1 MPTRPNKRK
10 LPPNPY
16 LTAATP
22 EELGAPNKIAFEIV
36 AERRDLLVSVERIMN
51 AGLNEADTV
60 SALDSFRRAIGTTND
75 PNRDPRVAIA
85 AYLPSASVDS
95 GLGQS

>member
-1 MPTRPNKRK
+1 MATRPNKRK

-22 EELGAPNKIAFEIV
+22 EQLDPAGRIAFEIV
-36 AERRDLLVSVERIMN
+36 ADRRDLLVSVERIMN
-51 AGLNEADTV
+51 AGLNEAGTV
-60 SALDSFRRAIGTTND
+60 GALSSFRDAIGATGD

-85 AYLPSASVDS
+85 AQLSIAGVET
-95 GLGQS
+95 LQAT